1 MGERA
6 EATTMGAA
14 SGFGRRVIV
23 TAYPGRFQERM
34 NLIIGMLFLGGL
46 GLAIPMFKPRG
57 DAPAWFKTVM
67 SCLLLGGALVC
78 CWLYGRTRHRT
89 RRGGPV
95 PRLYCF
101 EGGFV
106 LAREGALRPYGWG
119 EVTVD
124 SKKWLSGP
132 IDDRTL
138 HSRDIVT
145 AADGGVLADFS
156 DEYDRASGVGTL
168 RLLKVLWDAGR
179 EESAS

>member
-1 MGERA
+1 MSERA

-14 SGFGRRVIV
+14 SGYGSRVIV

-46 GLAIPMFKPRG
+46 GSAILVFKPRG
-57 DAPAWFKTVM
+57 DAPAWFQAVM

-78 CWLYGRTRHRT
+78 CGLYGRTRYWT

-119 EVTVD
+119 EVRVD

-132 IDDRTL
+132 VDDRTL
-138 HSRDIVT
+138 RSRDIIT
-145 AADGGVLADFS
+145 ASDGSVLADFS
-156 DEYDRASGVGTL
+156 DEYDRTSGIGTL

-179 EESAS
+179 EEPTS